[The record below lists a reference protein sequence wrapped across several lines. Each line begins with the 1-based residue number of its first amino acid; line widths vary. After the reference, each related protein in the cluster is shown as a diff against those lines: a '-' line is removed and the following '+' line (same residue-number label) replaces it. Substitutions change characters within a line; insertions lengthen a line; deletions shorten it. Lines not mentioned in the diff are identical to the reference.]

1 MPYTKQELI
10 TLYSLQEDEVNQ
22 TLAAAELSVEGEPY
36 TDEQIQTG
44 FDTIRNYFNSKQV
57 SDYAAAAELFKQ
69 HQAQQQLET
78 DVQAKNK
85 KSTKGKK
92 PENPNE
98 NGVAESEQLT
108 VVELLARASQQ
119 VGTRIS
125 LTEAVHIFNACGL
138 PDKEQYSYL
147 ECDRFLEACAL
158 KQEGKTYKEIATY
171 FGIQQMETNDSQMI
185 GAALDIDT
193 AAAKLVNDLAHS
205 KAAEAASLVVPAFKY
220 HFAREISSSKIRQE
234 FEAFGHQLH
243 AELGKGETRMM
254 RVMMEINS
262 APSLQQKQVALP
274 EASNNGLTSE

>member
-1 MPYTKQELI
+1 MYQRHDLLSTLEKEEDFCATLTACTLLDKQEYTEEEADRFRECRSLI
-10 TLYSLQEDEVNQ
+10 EQGKSYKQVAAHFRRIDKNLKPQNGQDEV
-22 TLAAAELSVEGEPY
+22 
-36 TDEQIQTG
+36 
-44 FDTIRNYFNSKQV
+44 DTME
-57 SDYAAAAELFKQ
+57 AM
-69 HQAQQQLET
+69 LEI
-78 DVQAKNK
+78 
-85 KSTKGKK
+85 S
-92 PENPNE
+92 
-98 NGVAESEQLT
+98 
-108 VVELLARASQQ
+108 ELLALASEQ
-119 VGTRIS
+119 VEARIS
-125 LTEAVHIFNACGL
+125 LTEAVQILNACDL
-138 PDKEQYSYL
+138 PDREQYSSL

-158 KQEGKTYKEIATY
+158 KQQGKTYKEIATY
-171 FGIQQMETNDSQMI
+171 FGIQQMETNDSHTI

-262 APSLQQKQVALP
+262 APSLHQKQAALP